1 MAPFYYKESNGIRI
15 TVRPVYL
22 REQSEPAA
30 RHYVFAY
37 YVRIENV
44 GSLPAQLISRRWL
57 IHDSIG
63 EDTEVEGEGVVG
75 EQPNI
80 PPGDVHEYQSFCI
93 LKSGEG
99 FMDFSYDEA
108 FGGETPPAYQT
119 LLLDVLLGDA
129 TLFTRSDEVEAAWS
143 VIDPLLDYIAKHPP
157 SKIPQYPAGTWGPEE
172 ADDLLEKSGTRW
184 RD

>member
-99 FMDFSYDEA
+99 FMEGHYNF
-108 FGGETPPAYQT
+108 
-119 LLLDVLLGDA
+119 V
-129 TLFTRSDEVEAAWS
+129 RSDSTTFRAE
-143 VIDPLLDYIAKHPP
+143 
-157 SKIPQYPAGTWGPEE
+157 IPRFI
-172 ADDLLEKSGTRW
+172 LTRGSSTSLSS
-184 RD
+184 